1 MGVYTFTH
9 ETTASVAPSTLF
21 KALVIDF
28 NKLGS
33 ELAPDV
39 KSIENVEGDGGPGTI
54 KKITFVEGGPIKYLK
69 HKIHVVDDKNLVTK
83 YSLIEGDVLGD
94 KLETINYEGKFEAS
108 ENGGCVCT
116 TTSEYHTKGDYVV
129 TEEEHNVGKEK
140 ANDLIKAIE
149 TYLLANPSVYA

>member
-9 ETTASVAPSTLF
+9 ETTASVAPSRLF

-39 KSIENVEGDGGPGTI
+39 KSIENIEGDGGAGTI
-54 KKITFVEGGPIKYLK
+54 KKITFVEV
-69 HKIHVVDDKNLVTK
+69 IHVVDDKNLVTK

-116 TTSEYHTKGDYVV
+116 TRSEYHTKGDNVV

-149 TYLLANPSVYA
+149 AYLFANPSVYA